1 MTTLKPL
8 KPSTTTHQQ
17 LTMLKSRG
25 LIVDD
30 ESRALHYL
38 ANISYYRLSGY
49 FYPFRQ
55 LNKNS
60 QRLDVFITESRFDD
74 VIKLYVFDREL
85 RLLALDALERIEVAL
100 RVDIGNTLAR
110 RSSNAHEFPQYFD
123 KKYLKEHQAWL
134 EKYAKLVKQNEK
146 QPFVAHHLQNYGT
159 LPIWVACE
167 VLDFGALSKLY
178 QMMRYKDKEYI
189 ANKYYTTPHFLTNW
203 LRSLNFIRNVCAHHA
218 RLWNVNIVNRSDIYK
233 AFPKDSRLSQLENNK
248 LCAYLLL
255 MQHFLSI
262 ISPNSY
268 WKNRCIDLINHSF
281 PKVENKA
288 ILLNDLGYF
297 NGFDEILLNWQ
308 INQAKESP

>member
-1 MTTLKPL
+1 M
-8 KPSTTTHQQ
+8 
-17 LTMLKSRG
+17 
-25 LIVDD
+25 
-30 ESRALHYL
+30 
-38 ANISYYRLSGY
+38 
-49 FYPFRQ
+49 
-55 LNKNS
+55 
-60 QRLDVFITESRFDD
+60 
-74 VIKLYVFDREL
+74 
-85 RLLALDALERIEVAL
+85 
-100 RVDIGNTLAR
+100 
-110 RSSNAHEFPQYFD
+110 
-123 KKYLKEHQAWL
+123 
-134 EKYAKLVKQNEK
+134 VKQNEK